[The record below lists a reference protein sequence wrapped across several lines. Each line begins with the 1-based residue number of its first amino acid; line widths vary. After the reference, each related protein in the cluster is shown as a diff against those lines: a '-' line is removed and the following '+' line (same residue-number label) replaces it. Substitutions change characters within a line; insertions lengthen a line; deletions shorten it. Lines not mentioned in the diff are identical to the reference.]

1 MMRHVAHLEGVRPL
15 AEMTLRGHAANL
27 PMIQTQADLHIKGHS
42 HQFSSG

>member
-1 MMRHVAHLEGVRPL
+1 MMGHVAHLESVRPL